1 MQAYFVLFVAVVF
14 STYFGVSAEAQSLR
28 DSNGP
33 AEYPPASY
41 QGRQYVDS
49 KGCVFVRAGVGDGVN
64 WVPRVTRGRQ
74 VICGQTP
81 SLARRTPAAQATA
94 PARSAQTRPQATTST
109 PVATATP
116 TRRVQTVRQRRVVRV
131 VRVVPAREAEPTSV
145 QSNSAPA
152 QVRRVQA
159 NATVSQ
165 VPASQRSISIP
176 RGYQAVWEDDRLN
189 PLRGVGTE
197 LGQAQMERVWT
208 NTVPRRLVSP
218 TATTGQTVVTRR
230 ASNIVTADASVLRA
244 STRRVQT
251 QPASTT
257 VQSTDGRAYRYVQ
270 VGRFATAQDAQR
282 AASRLQSSGLPA
294 RIGRMQSDG
303 QTLRVV
309 LAGPFQER
317 SALNTALRRAQSI
330 GFKNAFPRR

>member
-14 STYFGVSAEAQSLR
+14 STFFGVSAEAQSLR

-81 SLARRTPAAQATA
+81 TLARRTPAAQATT
-94 PARSAQTRPQATTST
+94 PARSVETRAQTTTST

-116 TRRVQTVRQRRVVRV
+116 TRRVQAVRQRQVVQ
-131 VRVVPAREAEPTSV
+131 VVPVREATPTSV
-145 QSNSAPA
+145 Q
-152 QVRRVQA
+152 A
-159 NATVSQ
+159 NAAVNQ
-165 VPASQRSISIP
+165 VPRSISIP

-208 NTVPRRLVSP
+208 NTVPRRLVNP
-218 TATTGQTVVTRR
+218 TSTTGQTVVTRR
-230 ASNIVTADASVLRA
+230 ASNIVTADASVLHA

-257 VQSTDGRAYRYVQ
+257 TQSTEGRAYRYVQ
-270 VGRFATAQDAQR
+270 VGRFVTAQDAQS

-294 RIGRMQSDG
+294 RIGRTQRDG

-317 SALNTALRRAQSI
+317 SALNAALQRAQSI

>member
-14 STYFGVSAEAQSLR
+14 STFFGVSAEAQSLR

-74 VICGQTP
+74 VICDQTP
-81 SLARRTPAAQATA
+81 TLARRTPAAQATA
-94 PARSAQTRPQATTST
+94 PARSVETRPQTTTPT

-116 TRRVQTVRQRRVVRV
+116 TRRVQTVRQRQVVQ
-131 VRVVPAREAEPTSV
+131 VVPVREATPTSV
-145 QSNSAPA
+145 Q
-152 QVRRVQA
+152 A
-159 NATVSQ
+159 NAAVNQ
-165 VPASQRSISIP
+165 VPRSISIP

-208 NTVPRRLVSP
+208 NTVPRRLVNP
-218 TATTGQTVVTRR
+218 TPTTGQTVVTRR

-251 QPASTT
+251 QHASTT
-257 VQSTDGRAYRYVQ
+257 AQSTEGRAYRYVQ

-294 RIGRMQSDG
+294 RIGRTQRDG

-317 SALNTALRRAQSI
+317 SALNAALQRAQSI